1 MVKRKRNLLLAFLA
15 ILIFAAVIIPLTIK
29 LVKQRILT
37 QKKAAE
43 VQISSKKG
51 VGGGATLEMLSELNT
66 SWFYNWGYTPGYSQK
81 SGLNNWDSEIW
92 KHFVPMLTTWS
103 SQDTSKIDSQI
114 GEICSKGYCNK
125 GNYYLIGNEPD
136 VSGQGL
142 VPGTTDPVADAVQIQ
157 GEITQKILDKDPTAK
172 LIILGLA
179 SPSKTDFVANFIQK
193 WKEKWSG
200 TKIANLA
207 EVIKGWH
214 FHTYTFYNYYGVCPT
229 DDSLPRDFK
238 NFVDNKMTAVFGK
251 TIPGQEIWV
260 TEMGSLGH
268 DNLPDPNNKTE
279 RDKYLNRM
287 SCLIKVYEVSP
298 VVNRYAWYYLGCG
311 DNFHNYCKDPNSRF
325 NLYSYSPQTNSF
337 SITDL
342 GQKYAILPTKEA
354 PGLSCTGICYGS
366 GNTCQNQACDG
377 RPCTQL
383 DETDVAQA
391 RNEGVTN
398 CWPGT
403 YRCCTGSKPESVVT
417 PTPKPQPTEAP
428 PPGLSC
434 TGGCYS
440 SSANCETNCG
450 QPCTQLTASDKMCW
464 PGAYRCCTSPR

>member
-1 MVKRKRNLLLAFLA
+1 MIKRKRNLLLAFLA
-15 ILIFAAVIIPLTIK
+15 ILIFAAVMIPLTVN
-29 LVKQRILT
+29 LVKERILT
-37 QKKAAE
+37 QKKAAGD
-43 VQISSKKG
+43 ISSKKG
-51 VGGGATLEMLSELNT
+51 VGGGATLEMLSELNA
-66 SWFYNWGYTPGYSQK
+66 SWFYNWGYTPGYKQESA
-81 SGLNNWDSEIW
+81 NWAPEIW
-92 KHFVPMLTTWS
+92 QKFVPLFTIKSWQSVASRMKT
-103 SQDTSKIDSQI
+103 
-114 GEICSKGYCNK
+114 ICSKTNYCQD
-125 GNYYLIGNEPD
+125 GYYLIGNEPMVKGQD
-136 VSGQGL
+136 YVDGYSEDEMVSFSVEKIGL
-142 VPGTTDPVADAVQIQ
+142 ISQAIKNEDS
-157 GEITQKILDKDPTAK
+157 EAK

-179 SPSKTDFVANFIQK
+179 SPSKTDFVANFIQE
-193 WKEKWSG
+193 WKTRWLG

-207 EVIKGWH
+207 DVIKGWH
-214 FHTYTFYNYYGVCPT
+214 FHTYTFSNYYGVCPT

-238 NFVDNKMTAVFGK
+238 DFVDNKMRVVFGK
-251 TIPGQEIWV
+251 TIPQQEIWV

-287 SCLIKVYEVSP
+287 SCLVKVYEASP

-342 GQKYAILPTKEA
+342 GQKYASLPTKEP
-354 PGLSCTGICYGS
+354 PGLSYTGICYGS

-398 CWPGT
+398 CWPGA